1 VRLRPEATKIPGL
14 RTESKKIDGRL
25 VILDSLLFI
34 AVMAAQIGVTP
45 LEPSTT
51 LVRSLSGG
59 ETHAYQVALIA
70 GQFLY
75 VTVDQRGIDVG
86 VTAADWNGRQIAFAD
101 NPNGGFGPEPL
112 AFIAEQSGTYRIEI
126 SPRTA
131 TASAAQYEIRVVTL
145 RSATAED
152 RNHVAALQAFAE
164 GQRLRGQ
171 NTADSRRQA
180 IEQYQKALAF
190 FRLTG
195 DRFNEVLTVYR
206 IAFVYASSSDFRKTL
221 ESLTEV
227 GEIARSIDD
236 PNMSATVLNL
246 MGGAYDSLG
255 DPEKALQCYEDALIA
270 FRKVG
275 SPGNEAAVLNNIGK
289 IYQDTGDW
297 QKSLD
302 FNSRAVEVARSA
314 ENKRVEAGA
323 LRNIGLTYE
332 ALGERE
338 KSLEYYERA
347 LPLRRAVGDKAGEAE
362 TLKSIAA
369 AYGNLGQSRKAQEYY
384 DQALDLRRTVGD
396 LRGQALTLTSVAETY
411 LVTGDLKTAEDTYL
425 AALPL
430 ARMVGDR
437 RLLSILLN
445 GLADLNTLE
454 QQRERAIENYSEAFA
469 IADSLGDRQNKSKA
483 LQGLAR
489 AHRDLGNLTE
499 ARQFISKAVTELED
513 VRAAVV
519 SQDLRASYVAARQE
533 AYLLNVDI
541 LMRLDQRFPSN
552 GFDARALETSERARA
567 RSLLEMLVEARVDIR
582 HGVDPQLVSR
592 ERQLSQLLQTKSERM
607 LQLLDGSAGRQQA
620 DAFNK
625 EIAELENEYQQVQ
638 AEIRKNSPEFASITQ
653 PQPLN
658 ASAIQALLDDD
669 TLLVEYSL
677 APERS
682 YAWAVTPSS
691 LQTYELPGRDEIER
705 SAREVYELVT
715 ARSTSKKGESARQK
729 QERIARADAQ
739 LPVAIQRL
747 SRLVTKP
754 LQGKPKQKRI
764 VVVADGALQYVPFA
778 MLTLSAPGAA
788 YHPLVLDYEI
798 VNVPS
803 ASVLAIQRQTAA
815 QRKPAPKGVAVI
827 ADPVFSIRDARVKS
841 AKNKPAEEYVGDVAV
856 ATRLLQHLGDDSG
869 TSGATRTIPR
879 LPFTASEAKAIES
892 AAAGFSNLSAVDFKA
907 SRSTVLSSNLSE
919 YRYVHFATHGYLDS
933 ERPDLSALVLSLVDE
948 NGNAQEGFL
957 RAHEI
962 YNLNLPAELVVL
974 SACETGL
981 GKDIRGEG
989 LVGLTRGFMYAGASR
1004 VAVSLWS
1011 VSDKA
1016 TSELMHDFYQA
1027 MLKRGE
1033 SPAAALRAAQVQLLK
1048 QKAWSSPY
1056 YWAPFVLQGE
1066 WK

>member
-1 VRLRPEATKIPGL
+1 VFCAVFF
-14 RTESKKIDGRL
+14 SA
-25 VILDSLLFI
+25 FI
-34 AVMAAQIGVTP
+34 AAQVAVTP

-51 LVRSLSGG
+51 LVRTLNGG
-59 ETHAYQVALIA
+59 ETHAYQIALLA

-75 VTVDQRGIDVG
+75 VVVDQRGIDVG
-86 VTAADWNGRQIAFAD
+86 VTATDGNARQIAFSD
-101 NPNGGFGPEPL
+101 NPNGAFGPEPL
-112 AFIAEQSGTYRIEI
+112 AFIADQSGTYRIEI
-126 SPRTA
+126 RSRRDS
-131 TASAAQYEIRVVTL
+131 ASAASYEIRVVAL
-145 RSATAED
+145 RSATADD

-164 GQRLRGQ
+164 GQRLRTQ
-171 NTADSRRQA
+171 NTAESRLRA
-180 IEQYQKALAF
+180 IEQYQKSLAF
-190 FRLTG
+190 FRSTG
-195 DRFNEVLTVYR
+195 DRFNEVLTAYR
-206 IAFVYASSSDFRKTL
+206 IAFVYANSSDFRKTL
-221 ESLTEV
+221 EYLNAV
-227 GEIARSIDD
+227 VPFAASIDD
-236 PNMSATVLNL
+236 ANMSATVLNL
-246 MGGAYDSLG
+246 MGGAYDALG
-255 DPEKALQCYEDALIA
+255 DLENALKFYEDALVE

-275 SPGNEAAVLNNIGK
+275 NRSSEAAVLNNIGK
-289 IYQDTGDW
+289 IYEDTAEW
-297 QKSLD
+297 QKALD
-302 FNSRAVEVARSA
+302 FNSRAVEVARNA
-314 ENKRVEAGA
+314 GDQRLEAIA
-323 LRNIGLTYE
+323 LRNLGLTHE
-332 ALGERE
+332 ALGENQ
-338 KSLEYYERA
+338 KSLDYYQRA
-347 LPLRRAVGDKAGEAE
+347 LPLRRVVGDKAGEAE
-362 TLKSIAA
+362 TLKSISS
-369 AYGNLGQSRKAQEYY
+369 AYAHIGQVDKALEYNE
-384 DQALDLRRTVGD
+384 QALDLRKTVGD
-396 LRGQALTLTSVAETY
+396 SRGQALTLTSLAETY
-411 LVTGDLKTAEDTYL
+411 VAAGDLKKAEETYQT
-425 AALPL
+425 ALPL

-445 GLADLNTLE
+445 GLADLHT
-454 QQRERAIENYSEAFA
+454 REKKIETAIENYSEALT
-469 IADSLGDRQNKSKA
+469 IAQSLGDRQNVSKA

-489 AHRDLGNLTE
+489 ANRDLGNLTE
-499 ARQFISKAVTELED
+499 AREFISKGVAELED
-513 VRAAVV
+513 VRSGVV

-533 AYLLNVDI
+533 AYLLFVDI
-541 LMRLDQRFPSN
+541 LMRLHQRFPSD
-552 GFDARALETSERARA
+552 GYDALALETSERARA

-582 HGVDPQLVSR
+582 RGVDPQLVSR
-592 ERQLSQLLQTKSERM
+592 EKQLSQLLQTKSERM
-607 LQLLDGSAGRQQA
+607 LQLPGGSAGQEQA

-625 EIAELENEYQQVQ
+625 EIAQLENEYQQVQ
-638 AEIRKNSPEFASITQ
+638 AEIRKNSPEFAAITQ

-658 ASAIQALLDDD
+658 AAAIQALLDDD
-669 TLLVEYSL
+669 TLLLEYSL

-682 YAWAVTPSS
+682 YAWAVTPRS
-691 LQTYELPGRDEIER
+691 LQTYELPGRDEIEK

-715 ARSTSKKGESARQK
+715 ARSTAKKGESARQK

-739 LPVAIQRL
+739 LPAAIQRL

-754 LQGKPKQKRI
+754 LQGNPKQKRI
-764 VVVADGALQYVPFA
+764 VVVADGALQYVPIA

-788 YHPLVLDYEI
+788 YRPLVLDYEI

-815 QRKPAPKGVAVI
+815 QRKPAPKGVAVF

-856 ATRLLQHLGDDSG
+856 ATRLLEHLGDDSG
-869 TSGATRTIPR
+869 TSGGTRIIPR

-892 AAAGFSNLSAVDFKA
+892 AAAGFSNLSALDFKA
-907 SRSTVLSSNLSE
+907 SRSTVLNSNLSD
-919 YRYVHFATHGYLDS
+919 YRYIHFATHGYLDS

-948 NGNAQEGFL
+948 NGNPREGFL